1 LNYFEDKDGKLLNKR
16 ASLWFAYNGTM
27 QSSFFIR
34 GWKMREAYNR
44 KLFDLTF
51 FVIQSGFWP
60 TSNLMLIAN
69 TAFGDQI
76 DYANT
81 RLGKRF
87 RLSPYL
93 TYNLGKHLRFS
104 FGHSFERMTV
114 QEARLYTANISQLT
128 AIYQFDVRTFFR
140 ATIQYVDY
148 DYNPSNYTFP
158 IDSRYKRFFTQLLFS
173 YKINART
180 VLFLGYSDNYFGSQA
195 YGLTQS
201 DRTFFVK
208 LGYAWVL

>member
-1 LNYFEDKDGKLLNKR
+1 
-16 ASLWFAYNGTM
+16 M
-27 QSSFFIR
+27 QSSIFMR
-34 GWKMREAYNR
+34 GWITREGYNKR
-44 KLFDLTF
+44 QFDQAV
-51 FVIQSGFWP
+51 FVIEGGFWP
-60 TSNLMLIAN
+60 TSKLQLYASTI
-69 TAFGDQI
+69 FGDQI

-93 TYNLGKHLRFS
+93 TYNFGKHLRFS
-104 FGHSFERMTV
+104 FAHTFERMTV
-114 QEARLYTANISQLT
+114 QDARLYTANISQST
-128 AIYQFDVRTFFR
+128 AVYQFNVRTFFR
-140 ATIQYVDY
+140 AILQYVDY
-148 DYNPSNYTFP
+148 DYNPNNYTFP

-180 VLFLGYSDNYFGSQA
+180 VLFLGYSDNYFGSQK

-208 LGYAWVL
+208 IGYAWVL